1 MLSKIPWGSMFKG
14 FPTQK
19 SKMSQEEEEGE
30 GNEVHLGLP
39 CGRQKYP
46 IFWEKENLFSFL
58 KIWNWW
64 TFDQNQHITAFPWS
78 WGTHSKVP
86 SESTHI

>member
-19 SKMSQEEEEGE
+19 SKMSQEGEEGE

-39 CGRQKYP
+39 CGKQKPASGCYDHT
-46 IFWEKENLFSFL
+46 W
-58 KIWNWW
+58 
-64 TFDQNQHITAFPWS
+64 
-78 WGTHSKVP
+78 
-86 SESTHI
+86 